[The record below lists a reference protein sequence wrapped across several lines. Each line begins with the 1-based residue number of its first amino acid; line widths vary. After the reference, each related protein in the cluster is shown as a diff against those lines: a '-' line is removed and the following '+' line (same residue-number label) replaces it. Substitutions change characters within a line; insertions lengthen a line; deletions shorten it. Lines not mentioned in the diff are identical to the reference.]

1 MFREIVLVIPG
12 RKTNCVFEVY
22 SVLKKLVRYYLR
34 KECDYVSIL
43 LVSFISK
50 VKYKYDVC
58 SMNSIQTVECY
69 NIFVK

>member
-1 MFREIVLVIPG
+1 MFNKIVLVIPR
-12 RKTNCVFEVY
+12 RKTNCVFEGY
-22 SVLKKLVRYYLR
+22 SVLIELVLNYLR

-58 SMNSIQTVECY
+58 SMNSIQMVECY
-69 NIFVK
+69 NIF

>member
-1 MFREIVLVIPG
+1 MFNEIVLVIPG
-12 RKTNCVFEVY
+12 RKTNCVFKVY
-22 SVLKKLVRYYLR
+22 SVLIELVLNYR

-58 SMNSIQTVECY
+58 SMNSIQMVECY